1 MQAAIK
7 EYELSE
13 WFSNINLLI
22 LYYRYIITFPM
33 FDDFFINMTSFI
45 TLFFIT
51 VF

>member
-22 LYYRYIITFPM
+22 LYYRYIILHFQCLM
-33 FDDFFINMTSFI
+33 IFLLI
-45 TLFFIT
+45 
-51 VF
+51 